1 LTIGTLLAKET
12 AAHHVATGEPMKPNC
27 PKPSPGL
34 EIESSRVRSDR
45 SARTRRVLVA
55 LVSPLAV
62 MAGCGGSSTTADAGK
77 ETGVSEGG
85 TTDAPKC
92 VAFTSTSKESDI
104 AGALATAKDGTCF
117 DFAAGTY
124 KFNNQLAFGTG
135 NDITVTGAGIGK
147 TIFDFSSQVSADDS
161 IYVQSVKNLV
171 LQKFSVV
178 NTPGNAVKTL
188 SVTGLTFDTLGVSWT
203 GANASQHGAYGLY
216 PVSCKNVLIQNSQI
230 SGAAD
235 SGIYVGQSQEIVVRN
250 NEAFQNVA
258 GIEIENSY
266 SADVY
271 GNTAHDN
278 TAGILV
284 FALPN
289 LPQDSGHSIRVHAN
303 TIENNNTPNFA
314 AKGDI
319 VSILPAG
326 SGTLIM
332 ACDHVEFFGN
342 TYSGNKTGALAIV
355 SYYDANRPFTD
366 DNYYPYASNVY
377 LHDDTFMDNGTLPD
391 RTASFGL
398 LLFTA
403 LGEFPGGTVADVF
416 YDGVVDPKLPT
427 GPDPMHICIQEPH
440 ASSVCDLNLGML
452 NKSDSNLASI
462 MTCSTPAKSPFDCM
476 GTAVPAVSFPG
487 LTP

>member
-1 LTIGTLLAKET
+1 
-12 AAHHVATGEPMKPNC
+12 MKPNR
-27 PKPSPGL
+27 PKTSPVC
-34 EIESSRVRSDR
+34 R
-45 SARTRRVLVA
+45 ALVA

-62 MAGCGGSSTTADAGK
+62 MAGCGGPSSTAGDAGK
-77 ETGVSEGG
+77 TEAG
-85 TTDAPKC
+85 TKDASKSKC
-92 VAFTSTSKESDI
+92 LSFTPSSKESDI
-104 AGALATAKDGTCF
+104 AGAIATAKDGTCF

-135 NDITVTGAGIGK
+135 DNVTMSGAGIGK
-147 TIFDFSSQVSADDS
+147 TIFDFSGQVTAGDS
-161 IYVQSVKNLV
+161 IFAQSVKNLT
-171 LQKFSVV
+171 LERFSVV
-178 NTPGNAVKTL
+178 DTPGNAVKTL
-188 SVTGLTFDTLGVSWT
+188 SVTGLTFDTIGVSWP
-203 GANASQHGAYGLY
+203 GKNASQHGAYGLY
-216 PVSCKNVLIQNSQI
+216 PVSSKNVLIQNSQI

-284 FALPN
+284 FALPG
-289 LPQDSGHSIRVHAN
+289 LPQEGGHSIRVHAN

-326 SGTLIM
+326 TGTLIM

-355 SYYDANRPFTD
+355 SYYDANIPITD
-366 DNYYPYASNVY
+366 KKYYPYASDVY
-377 LHDDTFMDNGTLPD
+377 LHDDMFMGNGTSPD
-391 RTASFGL
+391 RTANFGL

-403 LGEFPGGTVADVF
+403 LSAFPGNTVADVF
-416 YDGVVDPKLPT
+416 YDGIVDPKMPA
-427 GPDPMHICIQEPH
+427 GPDPMHICVQEAH

-452 NKSDSNLASI
+452 NSSGSNLSSI
-462 MTCSTPAKSPFDCM
+462 LTCSTSAKSPFNCM
-476 GTAVPAVSFPG
+476 GAAVPAVSFPG